1 MKHFNKLQTLLN
13 DLRDK
18 LQRRQYHVRCL
29 DCVWEVRNLEHARFA
44 RRRGQLHYNT
54 AHHTKQIVYSIKNE
68 PLAMY
73 EMWHSRA

>member
-1 MKHFNKLQTLLN
+1 MKTLHKIKTLLT

-18 LQRRQYHVRCL
+18 AQGRQYHVRCL

-54 AHHTKQIVYSIKNE
+54 AHRTKQMVYSINNE
-68 PLAMY
+68 PLPMY
-73 EMWHSRA
+73 EMWHNRA